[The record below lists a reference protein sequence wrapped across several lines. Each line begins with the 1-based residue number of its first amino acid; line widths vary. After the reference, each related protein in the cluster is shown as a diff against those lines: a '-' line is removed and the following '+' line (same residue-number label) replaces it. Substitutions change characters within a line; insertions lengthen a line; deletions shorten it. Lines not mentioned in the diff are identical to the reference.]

1 MVLNTAVNTGL
12 SSSIVV
18 HEHRESLIEPSLEA
32 GNKQQINRRETWG
45 VFCVYMAIGV
55 VGDFFVSF
63 LAGPTLCQY
72 VFGPMGNGPGD
83 YTTLAQCNVAPSVF
97 QVSWNFKLFFGFFLD
112 LVPFFN
118 SRRKGW
124 ILFGWTG
131 GLLMLAFIA
140 LSVDSFV
147 ENHRFDLYIK
157 CLMIMCCCYCF
168 SDVAADGMVVEM
180 SKLEPDDKK
189 GYLMTTCQMLRFAM
203 MMVSTAFGTLATSGP
218 SYQPPGPPTPGALVL
233 PFELTIGMIHW
244 MIFVIAV
251 PLYIGMWVWIRDPPL
266 PEDHH
271 ANICEGVRVNAGK
284 LWTALKSFAVFM
296 LIIQCYGTNA
306 LANLMNPAS
315 NAITSISKPTSIQ
328 TGIGAV
334 LGNACMVVGVWMFR
348 KFFMATSWRITLFMS
363 QFFLALTG
371 VTALMSIYDTWGI
384 SRNGWFFMFSSY
396 MPALIQGVGRVVGS
410 LAIIEISPK
419 GLEATVYELLISA
432 NNGAMSLNTAFMTVF
447 AGPFQ
452 LEDVNSRSWD
462 AHPEMVPAYQERM
475 MLATVFSLAVNL
487 VGALVFVW
495 FLPRNAEQC
504 RSWAQKKSWHTN
516 WAAVL
521 NCVIFVVPFVY
532 ANYTLLSR
540 ISG

>member
-1 MVLNTAVNTGL
+1 MVVNTAVNTGL

-18 HEHRESLIEPSLEA
+18 QENRESLIESGPVDA
-32 GNKQQINRRETWG
+32 NKQIDRKATWG

-55 VGDFFVSF
+55 IGDFFVSF

-72 VFGPMGNGPGD
+72 VFGPMGDGPGD
-83 YTTLAQCNVAPSVF
+83 HTTLGQCNVAPSVF

-140 LSVDSFV
+140 VFAESFV
-147 ENHRFDLYIK
+147 ENHRFDLYINS
-157 CLMIMCCCYCF
+157 LMVMCCCYCF

-233 PFELTIGMIHW
+233 PFELRFGLIHW
-244 MIFVIAV
+244 MLFVIAL
-251 PLYIGMWVWIRDPPL
+251 PLYIGMWVWIRDPPA

-271 ANICEGVRVNAGK
+271 ANICEGARVNAGK
-284 LWTALKSFAVFM
+284 VWTALKSFAVFM
-296 LIIQCYGTNA
+296 LIIQCYGTQA
-306 LANLMNPAS
+306 MANLINPAS
-315 NAITSISKPTSIQ
+315 NAVTSISKPTSIQ

-334 LGNACMVVGVWMFR
+334 LGNLCMVAGVWIFR
-348 KFFMATSWRITLFMS
+348 RFFMATSWRVTLFMS
-363 QFFLALTG
+363 EFFLALTG

-396 MPALIQGVGRVVGS
+396 IPALIQGVGRVVSS

-447 AGPFQ
+447 AAPFQ
-452 LEDVNSRSWD
+452 LDDVNSNNWD
-462 AHPEMVPAYQERM
+462 SHPDMVPAYQERM
-475 MLATVFSLAVNL
+475 MLATVFSLIVNL
-487 VGALVFVW
+487 VGAFIFVW

-504 RSWAQKKSWHTN
+504 RNWAQKKSWHKN

-521 NCVIFVVPFVY
+521 NCVIFVVPFAY